1 MVKTTINHLLKKPKN
16 FTDLDYISFLQ
27 RWILVM
33 SWIYYEHDFN
43 IVADKQYDS
52 VAYHLADL
60 QKGKHKGIVKDSEYG
75 YVFYDFDGTTGFD
88 LFHKLTEKDKK
99 KLIHFA
105 CSVEE
110 SYRREIRKEKGRR

>member
-1 MVKTTINHLLKKPKN
+1 MIKTTVNHLLKKPKN

-33 SWIYYEHDFN
+33 SWIYYEHDYN

-60 QKGKHKGIVKDSEYG
+60 QKDKKELVKDSEYG
-75 YVFYDFDGTTGFD
+75 YAFHDFDGTTGFD
-88 LFHKLTEKDKK
+88 LFYRLTEEEKEKLT
-99 KLIHFA
+99 HFA
-105 CSVEE
+105 CCIEE
-110 SYRREIRKEKGRR
+110 SYKREIRNGKGRK